1 MAKLTIAHIMII
13 FILLNISAGV
23 IQDTVV
29 DINGTK
35 VFDATATGGYNFAQ
49 DDYNTD
55 FNDMM
60 EEDIQPSGSTD
71 DASDQVARVLD
82 MMTLGFISKFINVI
96 KTYMYGFTGMLD
108 AIVGP
113 LMEDSTRTLLLGDLG
128 LLNVIFTVAYILFGI
143 QLFTGRN
150 VLEGT

>member
-1 MAKLTIAHIMII
+1 MGKLSIAHIVII

-23 IQDTVV
+23 IQVAVV
-29 DINGTK
+29 DINGDPI
-35 VFDATATGGYNFAQ
+35 FDNTASGGYAFAD
-49 DDYNTD
+49 DDYIGEFSD
-55 FNDMM
+55 LM
-60 EEDIQPSGSTD
+60 EEEIQPSGSID

-82 MMTLGFISKFINVI
+82 MMSLGFISKFINTI

-108 AIVGP
+108 GIVGDM
-113 LMEDSTRTLLLGDLG
+113 LGDDARTVLLGDLG
-128 LLNVIFTVAYILFGI
+128 VLNIIFTIAYILFGI